1 MIDKTKLE
9 AAIQEYLKDSDYQ
22 LTTLTI
28 SPENEILVEVDRLQ
42 GVDLDFCAGL
52 NDYLN
57 KQLDRE
63 KEDYSLEV
71 GSVCLT
77 DPFKTKLQY
86 EKNLGHPVEL
96 LTNEGKKL
104 HGELVSVDEET
115 FMVDIPVKK
124 KEIQSLT
131 FGYGDIKYIR
141 YDLKI

>member
-9 AAIQEYLKDSDYQ
+9 TTIQEYLNGSEYQ
-22 LTTLTI
+22 LTTLTV
-28 SPENEILVEVDRLQ
+28 SPENEILVEVDRLA
-42 GVDLDFCAGL
+42 GVDLDFCASL

-115 FMVDIPVKK
+115 FMVDVPVKK

>member
-1 MIDKTKLE
+1 M
-9 AAIQEYLKDSDYQ
+9 EYLKDSNYQ
-22 LTTLTI
+22 LTTLTV
-28 SPENEILVEVDRLQ
+28 SPENEILVEVDRLD
-42 GVDLDFCAGL
+42 GVDLDFCASL

-77 DPFKTKLQY
+77 DPFKTPLQY
-86 EKNLGHPVEL
+86 QKNLGHPVEL
-96 LTNEGKKL
+96 LTKDGKKL
-104 HGELVSVDEET
+104 HGQLVSVDEDT
-115 FMVDIPVKK
+115 FMVDVPVKK
-124 KEIQSLT
+124 KEIQTLT

>member
-1 MIDKTKLE
+1 MIDKAKLE
-9 AAIQEYLKDSDYQ
+9 TAIQEYLKDSDYQ
-22 LTTLTI
+22 LITLTI
-28 SPENEILVEVDRLQ
+28 SSENEILVEVDRLA

-52 NDYLN
+52 NDFLN

-104 HGELVSVDEET
+104 HGQLVSVDEDT
-115 FMVDIPVKK
+115 FMVDVPVKK
-124 KEIQSLT
+124 KEIQILT
-131 FGYGDIKYIR
+131 FGYNDIKYIR

>member
-1 MIDKTKLE
+1 MLDVAKLE
-9 AAIQEYLKDSDYQ
+9 QMIQEYLQGSDYQ

-28 SPENEILVEVDRLQ
+28 SPENEILVEVDRLA

-57 KQLDRE
+57 KQFDRE

-77 DPFKTKLQY
+77 NPFKTKLQY

-104 HGELVSVDEET
+104 HGELVSVDEDT
-115 FMVDIPVKK
+115 FMVDVPVKK
-124 KEIQSLT
+124 KETQSLT
-131 FGYGDIKYIR
+131 LGYGDIKYIR

>member
-1 MIDKTKLE
+1 MLDVAKLE
-9 AAIQEYLKDSDYQ
+9 QMIQEYLQGSDYQ

-28 SPENEILVEVDRLQ
+28 SPENEILVEVDRLA

-57 KQLDRE
+57 KQFDRE

-104 HGELVSVDEET
+104 HGELVSVDEDT
-115 FMVDIPVKK
+115 FMVDVPVKK
-124 KEIQSLT
+124 KETQSLT
-131 FGYGDIKYIR
+131 LEYGDIKYIR

>member
-1 MIDKTKLE
+1 MIDKTKIE
-9 AAIQEYLKDSDYQ
+9 VAIQEYLEGTDYQ

-28 SPENEILVEVDRLQ
+28 SPENDILVEVDRLA

-52 NDYLN
+52 NDHLN

-63 KEDYSLEV
+63 KEDYALEV
-71 GSVCLT
+71 GSVCIT

-104 HGELVSVDEET
+104 HGQLVSVDEDT
-115 FMVDIPVKK
+115 FMVDVPVKK

>member
-1 MIDKTKLE
+1 MIED
-9 AAIQEYLKDSDYQ
+9 YLKDSDYQ
-22 LTTLTI
+22 LTTLTV

-42 GVDLDFCAGL
+42 GVDLDFCVGL

-71 GSVCLT
+71 GSVCIT
-77 DPFKTKLQY
+77 DPFKTPLQY
-86 EKNLGHPVEL
+86 QKNLGHNVEL
-96 LTNEGKKL
+96 LTNDGKKL
-104 HGELVSVDEET
+104 HGQLVSVDEDT
-115 FMVDIPVKK
+115 FMVDVPVKK

>member
-1 MIDKTKLE
+1 MITTSTLE
-9 AAIQEYLKDSDYQ
+9 TIIKEYLANTNYQ
-22 LTTLTI
+22 LATLTV
-28 SPENEILVEVDRLQ
+28 SPTNDILVEVDRLQ

-77 DPFKTKLQY
+77 DPFKSKLQY

-104 HGELVSVDEET
+104 HGELVSVDEDT
-115 FMVDIPVKK
+115 FMVDVPIKK

>member
-1 MIDKTKLE
+1 MMDKTKLE
-9 AAIQEYLKDSDYQ
+9 VAIQEYLKDSDYQ

>member
-1 MIDKTKLE
+1 MIDKAKLE
-9 AAIQEYLKDSDYQ
+9 TAIQEYLKDSNYQ

-28 SPENEILVEVDRLQ
+28 SSENEILVEVDHLA

-52 NDYLN
+52 NDFLN

-104 HGELVSVDEET
+104 HGQLVSVDEDT
-115 FMVDIPVKK
+115 FMVDVPVKK

-131 FGYGDIKYIR
+131 FGYNDIKYIR